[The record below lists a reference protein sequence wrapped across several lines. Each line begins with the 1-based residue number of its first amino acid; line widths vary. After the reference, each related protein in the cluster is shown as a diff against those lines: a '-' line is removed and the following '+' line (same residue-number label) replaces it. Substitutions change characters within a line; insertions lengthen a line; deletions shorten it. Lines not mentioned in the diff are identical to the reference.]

1 MKTAITLRQRL
12 KGKKRYIALGIIA
25 VELASL
31 PAAAKIIHMAAFQT
45 KPRVLAAEIKT
56 SEPGVSRF
64 LVNSND
70 GFGVEIEGFIGE
82 VKTVVYESGTL
93 ASMRRFGDQAQL
105 PGAAKSC
112 AQSLSNQASPVYQAV
127 RKTELSDAHVVD
139 QAVIFEFRYKAQVK
153 PKFEFTAG
161 KASVATPSACETS

>member
-82 VKTVVYESGTL
+82 VKTTVYESGTL
-93 ASMRRFGDQAQL
+93 ASKRRFGDEAQL

-112 AQSLSNQASPVYQAV
+112 AQSLSNQANPVYQAV
-127 RKTELSDAHVVD
+127 RKTELGDAHVVD
-139 QAVIFEFRYKAQVK
+139 QAVVFEFRYKAQVK
-153 PKFEFTAG
+153 PNFKFTPG
-161 KASVATPSACETS
+161 KAKVDALKACEI

>member
-45 KPRVLAAEIKT
+45 KPRVLAAEIPT

-70 GFGVEIEGFIGE
+70 GFGVEVEGFIGDI
-82 VKTVVYESGTL
+82 KTTIYENGTL
-93 ASMRRFGDQAQL
+93 ASKRRFGDEAQL

-112 AQSLSNQASPVYQAV
+112 AQSLSNQDQPIYQAIQ
-127 RKTELSDAHVVD
+127 KTELTDGHVVD
-139 QAVIFEFRYKAQVK
+139 RSVVFEFHYDPQAK
-153 PKFEFTAG
+153 PSFEFTAG
-161 KASVATPSACETS
+161 PTSVDVPTACEV

>member
-12 KGKKRYIALGIIA
+12 KGKKRYLALGII
-25 VELASL
+25 VIELASL
-31 PAAAKIIHMAAFQT
+31 PAAAKIIHTAAFQT
-45 KPRVLAAEIKT
+45 KPRVLAAEIPT

-70 GFGVEIEGFIGE
+70 GFGVEVEGFIGD

-93 ASMRRFGDQAQL
+93 ASKRRFGDEAQL
-105 PGAAKSC
+105 PGPAHAC

-139 QAVIFEFRYKAQVK
+139 QAVVFEFRYKAQVK
-153 PKFEFTAG
+153 PNFKFTPG
-161 KASVATPSACETS
+161 KASVDAQKACET